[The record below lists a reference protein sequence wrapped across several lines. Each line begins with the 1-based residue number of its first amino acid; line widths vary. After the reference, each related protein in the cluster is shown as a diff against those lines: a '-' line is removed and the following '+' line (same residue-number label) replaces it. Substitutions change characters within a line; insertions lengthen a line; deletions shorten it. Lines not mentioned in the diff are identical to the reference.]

1 VSELEEKPVEI
12 QGRKAEPEFREQHP
26 ELEKDYITEE
36 FWVNMG
42 PQHPST
48 HGVLRLVLKL
58 DGEVIIDCV
67 PQIGY
72 LHRGMEK
79 MAEYRTYN
87 QYLPF
92 LDRVDYV
99 SGMLMELCYAIA
111 VEKLAGIEVPER
123 AEYIRV
129 IVAELNRI
137 ASHLVWLGVLALDL
151 GALTP
156 FLYCF
161 REREVVLELFEML
174 TGQRL
179 TYNYIRF
186 GGVEFDIKE
195 AVNPN
200 MPDKFLGIRVKKGG
214 GKGVDFITLLAKFVE
229 IFPKRIDDYEAI
241 LTYNEIFL
249 ERMAGIGYLPLDVAL
264 SYSVTG
270 PNVRSS
276 GYPYDIRKA
285 EPYSV
290 YARVYEGT
298 GIKVPTGEKG
308 DCWDRYKVRLQ
319 EMRDSCKM
327 IRWCL
332 DNMPDGPVRSKVA
345 RVVKVPEGEIYVR
358 VEGPR
363 GEFGVYLISNGTT
376 KPERLKLRGAS
387 FSNLSVLPYMV
398 RGYMIADLIA
408 IFGSLDI
415 ILPDCDR

>member
-1 VSELEEKPVEI
+1 MGDLEEKIVEI
-12 QGRKAEPEFREQHP
+12 NVSQTELDHLKQSL

-58 DGEVIIDCV
+58 DGEVIIDCI

-79 MAEYRTYN
+79 MAEFRTYN
-87 QYLPF
+87 QYIPF

-99 SGMLMELCYAIA
+99 SGMLMELCYVNA

-161 REREVVLELFEML
+161 REREFIMELFEML
-174 TGQRL
+174 SGQRL

-186 GGVEFDIKE
+186 GGVEFDIKD

-200 MPDKFLGIRVKKGG
+200 APNKFLGVKVKPRGERG
-214 GKGVDFITLLAKFVE
+214 FDFITLLDKFTE

-249 ERMAGIGYLPLDVAL
+249 ERMAGIGFLPLDVAL
-264 SYSVTG
+264 SYGVTG
-270 PNVRSS
+270 PNIRGS

-285 EPYSV
+285 DAYSV
-290 YARVYEGT
+290 YSKVYDGT

-327 IRWCL
+327 IQWCL
-332 DNMPDGPVRSKVA
+332 DNMPEGPIRNKVA
-345 RVVKVPEGEIYVR
+345 RVVKVPEGEIYMR
-358 VEGPR
+358 IEGPR
-363 GEFGVYLISNGTT
+363 GEFGVYLVSNGTS

-387 FSNLSVLPYMV
+387 FSNLSVLPYMI
-398 RGYMIADLIA
+398 RGYKIADLIA

>member
-1 VSELEEKPVEI
+1 MGDLEEKIVEI
-12 QGRKAEPEFREQHP
+12 NVSQTELDHLKQSL

-58 DGEVIIDCV
+58 DGEVIIDCI

-79 MAEYRTYN
+79 MAEFRTYN
-87 QYLPF
+87 QYIPF

-99 SGMLMELCYAIA
+99 SGMLMELCYVNA

-161 REREVVLELFEML
+161 REREFIMELFEML
-174 TGQRL
+174 SGQRL

-186 GGVEFDIKE
+186 GGVEFDIKD

-200 MPDKFLGIRVKKGG
+200 APNKFLGVKVKPRGERG
-214 GKGVDFITLLAKFVE
+214 FDFITLLDKFTE

-249 ERMAGIGYLPLDVAL
+249 ERMAGIGFLPLDVAL
-264 SYSVTG
+264 SYGVTG
-270 PNVRSS
+270 PNIRGS

-285 EPYSV
+285 DAYSV
-290 YARVYEGT
+290 YSEVYDGT

-327 IRWCL
+327 IQWCL
-332 DNMPDGPVRSKVA
+332 DNMPEGPIRNKVA
-345 RVVKVPEGEIYVR
+345 RVVKVPEGEIYMR
-358 VEGPR
+358 IEGPR
-363 GEFGVYLISNGTT
+363 GEFGVYLVSNGTS

-387 FSNLSVLPYMV
+387 FSNLSVLPYMI
-398 RGYMIADLIA
+398 RGYKIADLIA